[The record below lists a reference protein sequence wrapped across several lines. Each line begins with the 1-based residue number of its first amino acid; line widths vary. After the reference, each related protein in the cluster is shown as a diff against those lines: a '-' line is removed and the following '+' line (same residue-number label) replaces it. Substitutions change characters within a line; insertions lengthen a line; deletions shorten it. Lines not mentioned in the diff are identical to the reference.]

1 MMQRREYP
9 MTGDVLYSGTAACG
23 LRVRVLPKK
32 GFTGS
37 YAVFATDYGG
47 TYRRFVL
54 DGQEMDTPAGVA
66 HYLEH
71 KMFDLPDGENALTIL
86 SSRGAD
92 VNAFT
97 STDITAYHFQCTE
110 GFEENLRTLLHFVST
125 PYFTEETV
133 EKERGII
140 EQEIHMGE
148 DSPGNANYY
157 SLLGLLYQKHP
168 IREKVIGS
176 VESISRIT
184 AETLYQ
190 CHRAFYRP
198 SNMVLAVAGDVD
210 PEDVLRIVD
219 EELAPADP
227 ERPQVLMESDEDL
240 VPAETRSVLQMPVSQ
255 PLFLIGAKILP
266 EKEGPAL
273 CRQDLVASLAAV
285 MLAGQSSPL
294 YHRLYEQ
301 GLLNRRFDC
310 GADRSRGV
318 AYEIFGGESRDPE
331 AVFQALCEEIRR
343 VSEHGFDPALFE
355 RMKRVAIGGNLRVME
370 DFEDV
375 CVSLASAEFDGYCY
389 LDMPAISM
397 ELTLAECEDF
407 VRTWL
412 QPERLVMSIVQ
423 PPEASQA

>member
-1 MMQRREYP
+1 MERKEYA

-32 GFTGS
+32 GFSGT

-47 TYRRFVL
+47 TYRRFIL
-54 DGQEMDTPAGVA
+54 NGQEADTPAGVA

-71 KMFDLPDGENALTIL
+71 KMFDLPNGENALTTL

-110 GFEENLRTLLHFVST
+110 SFEENLRTLLQFVST
-125 PYFTEETV
+125 PFFTEETV

-148 DSPGNANYY
+148 DNPGTANYY
-157 SLLGLLYQKHP
+157 SLLSLLYQKHP
-168 IREKVIGS
+168 IREKVIGT

-184 AETLYQ
+184 ADTLYQ

-198 SNMVLAVAGDVD
+198 SNMVLAVAGDVNPD
-210 PEDVLRIVD
+210 DVLRIVD
-219 EELAPADP
+219 EEILPADP
-227 ERPQVLMESDEDL
+227 DRPQVLMEADEGL
-240 VPAETRSVLQMPVSQ
+240 VPAETRHTLQMPVSQ

-266 EKEGPAL
+266 EKDGPAL

-285 MLAGQSSPL
+285 LLAGQSSLL
-294 YHRLYEQ
+294 YHRLYEK

-318 AYEIFGGESRDPE
+318 AYAIFGGESRDPE

-343 VSEHGFDPALFE
+343 VAEHGFDPALFD
-355 RMKRVAIGGNLRVME
+355 RMKRAAIGGNLRAME

-375 CVSLASAEFDGYCY
+375 CVSLAAAEFDGYCY
-389 LDMPAISM
+389 LDVPAVSM
-397 ELTLAECEDF
+397 DLTREECEDF
-407 VRTWL
+407 VRAWL
-412 QPERLVMSIVQ
+412 VPEHLVMSVVQ
-423 PPEASQA
+423 PLGASQA